1 MKSKYT
7 IIITKG
13 EVAYVAYC
21 QELGIAS
28 QGKSIRAAKKNIREA
43 ISLYL
48 EEAKDSKLVKSRLP
62 IITTMSI
69 VG

>member
-1 MKSKYT
+1 MSSKYT

-13 EVAYVAYC
+13 EVAFVAYC

-28 QGKSIRAAKKNIREA
+28 QGKSVAAARKNIREA

-48 EEAKDSKLVKSRLP
+48 EEAKDSKVVKSKMP
-62 IITTMSI
+62 IITTMNV

>member
-1 MKSKYT
+1 MRVKYT

-28 QGKSIRAAKKNIREA
+28 QGKTVRAARKNIKEA
-43 ISLYL
+43 INLYL
-48 EEAKDSKLVKSRLP
+48 EEARDSRIVKTKLP
-62 IITTMSI
+62 IITTVS
-69 VG
+69 VS

>member
-1 MKSKYT
+1 MKARYT

-13 EVAYVAYC
+13 KVAYVAYC

-28 QGKSIRAAKKNIREA
+28 QGKTVKAARKNIAEA

-48 EEAKDSKLVKSRLP
+48 EEAKDSKTVRGKLP
-62 IITTMSI
+62 IITTLSI
-69 VG
+69 R